1 MLIPYEEIA
10 RKILVIRGKKV
21 MLDRDLA
28 KLYGVTT
35 GNLNKAVKRNKERFP
50 DDFMFQLTKQ
60 EFENLIFH
68 FGRSSWGGVRKIPI
82 VFTEHGILML
92 SSVLKSKRAAMVN
105 IQIMRI
111 FIRMREILF
120 NYKNL
125 KEKIENIEKKYDS
138 QFKVIFEVITKLM
151 AEEEKPKKK
160 IGFYNK

>member
-1 MLIPYEEIA
+1 MLIRYEEIA
-10 RKILVIRGKKV
+10 KKILLVRGKKV

-50 DDFMFQLTKQ
+50 NDFMFQLTKQ

-92 SSVLKSKRAAMVN
+92 SSVLKSKRAATVN

-111 FIRMREILF
+111 FIRMRAILF

-125 KEKIENIEKKYDS
+125 KEKIENVEKKYDS
-138 QFKVIFEVITKLM
+138 QFRVIFEAIKQLM
-151 AEEEKPKKK
+151 AEEEKPKRN
-160 IGFYNK
+160 IGFK